1 MSSVPPSAAP
11 CAAISVSMETRVH
24 HTLSAHFH
32 RGFKGAMLYLPG
44 QFPVAETLCRDCL
57 SLPCNP
63 NLGEVEIDY
72 VVEQVK
78 AFYARRH

>member
-1 MSSVPPSAAP
+1 MP
-11 CAAISVSMETRVH
+11 
-24 HTLSAHFH
+24 
-32 RGFKGAMLYLPG
+32 YLPG
-44 QFPVAETLCRDCL
+44 QFPVAEALCRECL

-63 NLGEVEIDY
+63 NVGEAEIDY

>member
-1 MSSVPPSAAP
+1 
-11 CAAISVSMETRVH
+11 
-24 HTLSAHFH
+24 
-32 RGFKGAMLYLPG
+32 MLYLPG